1 MGGGELQAER
11 DPQRQLGMLAD
22 ISLELAQDLDIGRIL
37 VGIVERSM
45 ALTASSYGAA
55 VTLTIDGQI
64 ENFLHRGL
72 SPEEVALLPH
82 LPEGKGL
89 LGAVLAERKVIRI
102 EDITTHP
109 ASVGFPT
116 AHVPMRA

>member
-45 ALTASSYGAA
+45 ALSGAMYGAA
-55 VTLTIDGQI
+55 VTLTLDGHIQD
-64 ENFLHRGL
+64 FLHRGL
-72 SPEEVALLPH
+72 SPEEVSLLPH

-89 LGAVLAERKVIRI
+89 LGAVLQELTAVRVD
-102 EDITTHP
+102 DI
-109 ASVGFPT
+109 S
-116 AHVPMRA
+116 AH